1 MISFCSNVNLQK
13 SIAIAWY
20 WVWINLILFD
30 IAFVSLCEK
39 IFLLLFDIV
48 NLHFAT
54 FTNYLYCLLKIKVL
68 DYCLVAFGHKKM
80 QFCPTLSPVT
90 RPIQSSAYSTID
102 VQALIHKYTDEQCGP
117 LDTSLPN
124 SCIQRHLLPWLTTY
138 NPCFTIL

>member
-1 MISFCSNVNLQK
+1 M
-13 SIAIAWY
+13 
-20 WVWINLILFD
+20 NLILFD

-80 QFCPTLSPVT
+80 QLSTLNMGLN
-90 RPIQSSAYSTID
+90 ISSDTFRHSEISFEKSGMGNLSRQNKEHEIIKIILYYINLLGHYLPKSFYSKI
-102 VQALIHKYTDEQCGP
+102 I
-117 LDTSLPN
+117 N
-124 SCIQRHLLPWLTTY
+124 S
-138 NPCFTIL
+138 ILSM

>member
-1 MISFCSNVNLQK
+1 MSFIPWKSYKFDKILLDFLFNLRK

-30 IAFVSLCEK
+30 IAFVSLCKK

-80 QFCPTLSPVT
+80 QFCPTLLGLEHFFSGSE
-90 RPIQSSAYSTID
+90 QSFFCLWVRT
-102 VQALIHKYTDEQCGP
+102 KEEEEQEDKVVKKMERIVEV
-117 LDTSLPN
+117 LK
-124 SCIQRHLLPWLTTY
+124 
-138 NPCFTIL
+138 